1 MIIGLQTAK
10 FFQIMMWSKLILLR
24 KEEQTGIRLNL
35 TGEADHHQ
43 VHHQEQAVYSMAMAK
58 KILSNGDVY
67 EGDWA
72 NRAPNGRGKM
82 IEGGTVKEGRFENG
96 EFVG

>member
-1 MIIGLQTAK
+1 
-10 FFQIMMWSKLILLR
+10 
-24 KEEQTGIRLNL
+24 
-35 TGEADHHQ
+35 
-43 VHHQEQAVYSMAMAK
+43 MAMAK